1 MSDEMDGQPFTI
13 FSSPFRPL
21 TFLHTGRDTLNWV
34 TSHAHCK
41 LDLFGCGGRR
51 LGAVLAAGFLM
62 FWLSSSGAAQSHR
75 KKDEEPK
82 PQVLPLPKEP
92 PVALAAD
99 VGSLGFH
106 VSPLLR
112 SGKLAAQIR
121 DCLNEVI
128 REAHGAPIIKLRA
141 FVSGAGDTRRVQA
154 VMSDLFTEHK
164 LNLPVLTIVQVGALG
179 DDASQ
184 VVIETVTSERRQQN
198 PGGLAFLASQ
208 RADSLNGSLDK
219 LKEGLAAVDGKLKND
234 SPAPAGFAAS
244 DVVSVTCL
252 LETLSDYRA
261 SLDHVMSIFP
271 KASVNIVQAQRQ
283 IGGSAAACE
292 AVARVNEAPT
302 GTMSFRPFRV
312 TVLTVRQQAVFT
324 GVQLGFGPYLDDAMA
339 ALDRLRKNAASAS
352 ALFDEVAV
360 INVYSLSPEASSA
373 LRKTALKFHVPVEAL
388 SFQPVEGLPS
398 PDAALGIEAI
408 YGGPIVTSV
417 ASLH

>member
-1 MSDEMDGQPFTI
+1 LLEK
-13 FSSPFRPL
+13 
-21 TFLHTGRDTLNWV
+21 GRDTLNWV
-34 TSHAHCK
+34 TSLAHCK
-41 LDLFGCGGRR
+41 LEVFGSRRRR
-51 LGAVLAAGFLM
+51 LGVGFAAVFLM
-62 FWLSSSGAAQSHR
+62 LWPPSGAWAQSHR

-99 VGSLGFH
+99 VGSLSFR

-121 DCLNEVI
+121 DSLNEVI
-128 REAHGAPIIKLRA
+128 RNAHGAPIIKLRA

-184 VVIETVTSERRQQN
+184 VVIETVASERRPQN

-208 RADSLNGSLDK
+208 RADSLRGSLDK
-219 LKEGLAAVDGKLKND
+219 LKAGLTVMDEQLKTD
-234 SPAPAGFAAS
+234 ELKASGGPASFAPS

-252 LETLSDYRA
+252 LETLSDYHG
-261 SLDHVMSIFP
+261 SLSQVTLAFP
-271 KASVNIVQAQRQ
+271 TASVNIVQAQRQ

-292 AVARVNEAPT
+292 AVARVNETPT
-302 GTMSFRPFRV
+302 KMISYRPSRI
-312 TVLTVRQQAVFT
+312 TVLTARQQAVFT

-339 ALDRLRKNAASAS
+339 ALDRLRKNAAAAS

-373 LRKTALKFHVPVEAL
+373 LRKTALKFQVPVEAL

-408 YGGPIVTSV
+408 FGGPSVASV